1 MEKCKNCRFMGFRL
15 IKFSYK
21 LLQQEKGM
29 EEMKEV
35 EEVTHSHVD
44 TTKAK
49 ILQEMEVTLS

>member
-1 MEKCKNCRFMGFRL
+1 
-15 IKFSYK
+15 
-21 LLQQEKGM
+21 M